1 MKNFEFRTFVD
12 RINPR
17 KPETMSH
24 ENQKASLN
32 QDIEKS
38 EVKEMIL
45 NDFRIMMESRE
56 ASLLGRREVL
66 TGKAKFGIFGD
77 GKELAQLCLAK
88 QFQDGDYRSGYYRDQ
103 TIMLALGE
111 VSLQEYYAQ
120 LFSDTN
126 VKNEPHSA
134 GRQMNCHYG
143 SRFINDDG
151 TWKDMTKMKI
161 TTTDLSPTAAQMP
174 RIMGLGLASKLF
186 RNNPELH
193 QFKTLSNNGNEIVF
207 GTIGDGSTSEGIFLE
222 AINAMGVLQI
232 PVVMSVWDDGH
243 AISVPVEKQ
252 TTKGS
257 ISEALEGFKKQEG
270 TNGIEIIKVRG
281 WDYPALCAAYDKAAK
296 LARETHTPVLVHVVE
311 LTQPQ
316 GHSTSGS
323 HERYKSKQR
332 LEWEKDFDCIVQ
344 FKKWILDNNWS
355 TEEELEAIHKD
366 CKKAVRDAKNIAWK
380 NYITPLKADL
390 EEVLQLIDA
399 IAVKSSN
406 KAFIKRFRD
415 ELTSQMDIY
424 RNYMISAA
432 KKVLRIVR
440 FEDIREEKQ
449 KLVDWLNEQKVANH
463 DRYNSLLYAHDEFS
477 SANVK
482 VVKPTYPKESNL
494 VDGRI
499 VLRENFDALLKSN
512 PKISIFGEDSG
523 KIGGVNQGLE
533 GLQEKYGE
541 LRVFDTG
548 IREAAIM
555 GKGVGMSIRGLR
567 PIAEIQY
574 LDYLVYGLMT
584 LTDDLASLHWRTKG
598 GQKAPILI
606 RTRGHR
612 FEGIWHSGSPL
623 GMIINSLRGLVIC
636 VPRNMTQAAGMYN
649 TLLQSHDPSL
659 VIEPLL
665 SYRKKEELPT
675 NLAEFTVPVG
685 VPEVLVEGTDV
696 TVVTY
701 GACVSIAN
709 EVVKQFVEVGISIE
723 LIDVQTLLPFDTSG
737 VIGKSVRKTNRL
749 VIMDEDVSGGA
760 TGFMLQQ
767 IVEEQNAYCSLDS
780 EPRTLSAQ
788 DHRPAYGS
796 DGNYFSKPNPESLF
810 DTVYEL
816 MHEVNPEK
824 FPLMY

>member
-1 MKNFEFRTFVD
+1 
-12 RINPR
+12 
-17 KPETMSH
+17 MSN
-24 ENQKASLN
+24 ENESSSLDQKV
-32 QDIEKS
+32 EKT

-45 NDFRIMMESRE
+45 NDYRIMMESRE

-88 QFQDGDYRSGYYRDQ
+88 QFMDGDYRSGYYRDQ

-111 VSLQEYYAQ
+111 VTLQEYYAQ

-126 VKNEPHSA
+126 VENEPHSA

-143 SRFINDDG
+143 TRFINDDG
-151 TWKDMTKMKI
+151 TWKDMTKIKI

-186 RNNPELH
+186 REDKNLH

-257 ISEALEGFKKQEG
+257 ISEALKGFAKENDS
-270 TNGIEIIKVRG
+270 NGIEILKARG
-281 WDYPALCAAYDKAAK
+281 WNYPELCAVYDKAAK
-296 LARETHTPVLVHVVE
+296 IARKEHTPVLVHIVE

-323 HERYKSKQR
+323 HERYKSKKR
-332 LEWEKDFDCIVQ
+332 LEWEKEYDCILQ
-344 FKKWILDNNWS
+344 FKKWILENNWAN
-355 TEEELEAIHKD
+355 EEELEEVHKNT
-366 CKKAVRDAKNIAWK
+366 KKIVREAKNSAWK
-380 NYITPLKADL
+380 NYITPLKKEL
-390 EEVLQLIDA
+390 SEVLGMIDA
-399 IAVKSSN
+399 IASKSRSRT
-406 KAFIKRFRD
+406 FIKKYRD
-415 ELTSQMDIY
+415 ELTGQMDIY
-424 RNYMISAA
+424 RNYMISTA
-432 KKVLRIVR
+432 KKVLRLVR
-440 FEDIREEKQ
+440 FEDIPEEKQ
-449 KLVDWLNEQKVANH
+449 RLADWLNESKISNY
-463 DRYNSLLYAHDEFS
+463 DRYNSLLYAHGEYAS
-477 SANVK
+477 TSVK
-482 VVKPTYPKESNL
+482 EVTPTYSSEPNP

-499 VLRENFDALLKSN
+499 VLRENFDAILASN
-512 PKISIFGEDSG
+512 PKVSIFGEDTG
-523 KIGGVNQGLE
+523 KIGGVNQGCE
-533 GLQEKYGE
+533 GLQDKYGE

-555 GKGVGMSIRGLR
+555 GKGSGMAIRGLR
-567 PIAEIQY
+567 PIAEVQY

-584 LTDDLASLHWRTKG
+584 LTDDVASLHWRTKG
-598 GQKAPILI
+598 GQKSPMII

-623 GMIINSLRGLVIC
+623 GMIINSLRGFVVC

-649 TLLQSHDPSL
+649 TLLSAHDPSL

-665 SYRKKEELPT
+665 MYRKKEELPT
-675 NLAEFTVPVG
+675 NLGKFKVPVG
-685 VPEVLVEGTDV
+685 IPEIIEKGTDL
-696 TVVTY
+696 TIVTY
-701 GACVSIAN
+701 GSCVSIAQ
-709 EVVKQFVEVGISIE
+709 ESVKSLREAGISAE
-723 LIDVQTLLPFDTSG
+723 LIDVQTLLPFDTNRK
-737 VIGKSVRKTNRL
+737 IIKSLQKTNRL
-749 VIMDEDVSGGA
+749 IVLDEDVSGGA
-760 TGFMLQQ
+760 TGFMMQQ
-767 IVEEQNAYCSLDS
+767 ILDEQGGYFHLDS
-780 EPRTLSAQ
+780 SPRALSAQ

-796 DGNYFSKPNPESLF
+796 DGNYFSKPNPESIF
-810 DTVYEL
+810 DLAYEI
-816 MHEVNPEK
+816 MNEVDPEK
-824 FPLMY
+824 YPVIY

>member
-1 MKNFEFRTFVD
+1 MSNEKNPSTSD
-12 RINPR
+12 
-17 KPETMSH
+17 
-24 ENQKASLN
+24 QKLEEAV
-32 QDIEKS
+32 
-38 EVKEMIL
+38 VKDMIL
-45 NDFRIMMESRE
+45 NDYRIMMESRE

-88 QFQDGDYRSGYYRDQ
+88 QFMDGDYRSGYYRDQ

-126 VKNEPHSA
+126 VDNEPHSA

-143 SRFINDDG
+143 TRFINDDG
-151 TWKDMTKMKI
+151 TWKDMTKIKI

-186 RNNPELH
+186 RENKDLN
-193 QFKTLSNNGNEIVF
+193 QFSTLSNNGNEIVF

-257 ISEALEGFKKQEG
+257 ISEALKGFAKENG
-270 TNGIEIIKVRG
+270 SNGIEILKARG
-281 WDYPALCAAYDKAAK
+281 WNYPELCAVYDKAAK
-296 LARETHTPVLVHVVE
+296 MAREDHTPVLVHVIE

-323 HERYKSKQR
+323 HERYKSKNR
-332 LEWEKDFDCIVQ
+332 LNWEKEYDCIVQ
-344 FKKWILDNNWS
+344 FKKWIIENGWAN
-355 TEEELEAIHKD
+355 EEELEEVHKNT
-366 CKKAVRDAKNIAWK
+366 KRAVRDAKNDAWK
-380 NYITPLKADL
+380 NYITPLKSEL
-390 EEVLQLIDA
+390 VEVLAMIDA
-399 IAVKSSN
+399 IAAKSRSRT
-406 KAFIKRFRD
+406 FIKKHRD
-415 ELTSQMDIY
+415 ELTGQMDIY

-432 KKVLRIVR
+432 KKVLRLVR
-440 FEDIREEKQ
+440 FEDIPEEK
-449 KLVDWLNEQKVANH
+449 KILANWLNESKITNF
-463 DRYNSLLYAHDEFS
+463 DRYNSLLYAHGEFAALS
-477 SANVK
+477 VK
-482 VVKPTYPKESNL
+482 EVKPTYSDEPNP

-499 VLRENFDALLKSN
+499 ILRENFDAILASN
-512 PKISIFGEDSG
+512 PKVAIFGEDTG
-523 KIGGVNQGLE
+523 KIGGVNQGCE

-555 GKGVGMSIRGLR
+555 GKGSGMAIRGLR

-584 LTDDLASLHWRTKG
+584 LTDDVASLHWRTKG
-598 GQKAPILI
+598 GQKSPMII

-623 GMIINSLRGLVIC
+623 GMIVNSLRGFIVC

-649 TLLQSHDPSL
+649 TLLSAHDPSL

-665 SYRKKEELPT
+665 MYRKKEELPT
-675 NLAEFTVPVG
+675 NLAEFKVPVG
-685 VPEVLVEGTDV
+685 VPETIEEGTDI
-696 TVVTY
+696 TIVTY
-701 GACVSIAN
+701 GSC
-709 EVVKQFVEVGISIE
+709 VGIAQESVRSLRETGISAE
-723 LIDVQTLLPFDTSG
+723 LIDVQTLLPFDTH
-737 VIGKSVRKTNRL
+737 GKIVKSLEKTNRL
-749 VIMDEDVSGGA
+749 IVLDEDVSGGA
-760 TGFMLQQ
+760 TGFMMQQ
-767 IVEEQNAYCSLDS
+767 ILDEQGGYFHLDS
-780 EPRTLSAQ
+780 APRALSAQ

-796 DGNYFSKPNPESLF
+796 DGNYFSKPNPESIF
-810 DTVYEL
+810 DAAYDI
-816 MHEVNPEK
+816 MNEVDPDK
-824 FPLMY
+824 YPTLY

>member
-1 MKNFEFRTFVD
+1 
-12 RINPR
+12 
-17 KPETMSH
+17 MS
-24 ENQKASLN
+24 NQNESLSLN
-32 QDIEKS
+32 QKVDKS

-45 NDFRIMMESRE
+45 NDYRIMLESRE

-126 VKNEPHSA
+126 VEHEPHSG

-143 SRFINDDG
+143 TRFINDDG
-151 TWKDMTKMKI
+151 TWKDMTKLKI

-186 RNNPELH
+186 RENKELH
-193 QFKTLSNNGNEIVF
+193 QFTTLSNNGNEIVF

-232 PVVMSVWDDGH
+232 PVVMSVWDDAH

-257 ISEALEGFKKQEG
+257 ISEALKGFQKENG
-270 TNGIEIIKVRG
+270 SNGIEIIKARG
-281 WDYPALCAAYDKAAK
+281 WNYPELCAAYDKAAK

-323 HERYKSKQR
+323 HERYKSKER
-332 LEWEKDFDCIVQ
+332 LQWEKEFDCTVQ
-344 FKKWILDNNWS
+344 FKKWIVDNDWA
-355 TEEELEAIHKD
+355 TEEELETVHKE
-366 CKKAVRDAKNIAWK
+366 CKKSVRDAKAAAWK
-380 NYITPLKADL
+380 AYITPLKADFSA
-390 EEVLQLIDA
+390 VLSMIDA
-399 IAVKSSN
+399 IAAKSRSRT
-406 KAFIKRFRD
+406 FIKKIRD
-415 ELTSQMDIY
+415 ELTGEMDIY

-432 KKVLRIVR
+432 KKVLRLVR

-449 KLVDWLNEQKVANH
+449 RLADWLNEQKILNYE
-463 DRYNSLLYAHDEFS
+463 RYNSLLYASDEFS
-477 SANVK
+477 SSNVK
-482 VVKPTYPKESNL
+482 HVPAKYNQEANL

-499 VLRENFDALLKSN
+499 ILRENFDKILATN
-512 PKISIFGEDSG
+512 PKVAIFGEDTG
-523 KIGGVNQGLE
+523 KIGGVNQGCE
-533 GLQEKYGE
+533 GLQDKYGE

-555 GKGVGMSIRGLR
+555 GKGSGMAIRGLR

-584 LTDDLASLHWRTKG
+584 LTDDVASLHWRTKG
-598 GQKAPILI
+598 GQKSPMII

-623 GMIINSLRGLVIC
+623 GMIINSMRGFVIC

-649 TLLQSHDPSL
+649 TLLKAHDPAL

-665 SYRKKEELPT
+665 MYRKKEDLPT

-685 VPEVLVEGTDV
+685 MPEVIAEGTDL
-696 TVVTY
+696 TIVTY
-701 GACVSIAN
+701 GSLVGIAQESIQSL
-709 EVVKQFVEVGISIE
+709 KEVGISAE
-723 LIDVQTLLPFDTSG
+723 LVDVQTLLPFDTSG
-737 VIGKSVRKTNRL
+737 KIGKSLQKTNRIIVL
-749 VIMDEDVSGGA
+749 DEDVTGGA
-760 TGFMLQQ
+760 TGYMLQQ
-767 IVEEQNAYCSLDS
+767 ILEEQNGYQYLDS
-780 EPRTLSAQ
+780 APRTLSAQ

-796 DGNYFSKPNPESLF
+796 DGNYFSKPNPESIF
-810 DTVYEL
+810 DLAYEI
-816 MHEVNPEK
+816 MNEVDPEK
-824 FPLMY
+824 YPVIY